1 METFYIITERSQ
13 TGQLVLI
20 KYSSNNWYAPP
31 PMIGLENP
39 EIRKN
44 IKMQL
49 LSKSALL
56 RRFFILEMGLK
67 GEDEE
72 KGKTIA

>member
-1 METFYIITERSQ
+1 
-13 TGQLVLI
+13 
-20 KYSSNNWYAPP
+20 
-31 PMIGLENP
+31 MIGLENP

>member
-1 METFYIITERSQ
+1 MF
-13 TGQLVLI
+13 L
-20 KYSSNNWYAPP
+20 SNIHPKIGTPPP